1 MGHVLLAAP
10 TVAHFAL
17 TDALLR
23 LLVRRGTR
31 ATVLATDLVTTRMFE
46 AHGIATRFLAPSRH
60 RPTADPTLDEFARR
74 EVRLASDREDR
85 RVLHRAH
92 AGLARRSAPLVRH
105 FESELPD
112 VVVTFDARSGLAR
125 LIHAT
130 ARIFGC
136 ATAHLGEGLLPGTL
150 QRDHGGIDG
159 DREAPLRSD
168 APADRALLDSA
179 LAAALAGGAGRAD
192 LPRRVVFPP
201 SLGDRVAT
209 WFAAPRDGGR
219 TARRARIAAWR
230 EAVGCRETDSRHAP
244 PRLPDAPFVAVLL
257 QRQHDPRVRLD
268 ADAPPSSAE
277 LIAATRRA
285 AASLGLA
292 ERVAVVLPA
301 RAVSTFI
308 DGLACLPH
316 DAAPVVAATAAAVV
330 TINDGRAFVGAL
342 AGTPTLC
349 LGRAFWAR
357 DGLATTTTLARLT
370 DDLRA
375 AMERRADDAQRRTM
389 TAILREEHVWCDGA
403 RPDVNGLGGIA
414 AWLEALLARAAPPPP
429 PVRYESGPSWPADSD
444 ESE

>member
-31 ATVLATDLVTTRMFE
+31 TTVLTTDLVTARMFE
-46 AHGIATRFLAPSRH
+46 AHGIATRFLAPSGH

-74 EVRLASDREDR
+74 DVRLASEREDR
-85 RVLHRAH
+85 RLLHRAH
-92 AGLARRSAPLVRH
+92 AWLARRSAPLVRH
-105 FESELPD
+105 FETDLPD
-112 VVVTFDARSGLAR
+112 VVVTFDGRNGLAR

-136 ATAHLGEGLLPGTL
+136 ATAHLGEGVLPGTL
-150 QRDHGGIDG
+150 QRDQCGIDG
-159 DREAPLRSD
+159 DREAPIRSET
-168 APADRALLDSA
+168 PADRALLDSA
-179 LAAALAGGAGRAD
+179 LAAALALGAGRAD
-192 LPRRVVFPP
+192 LPQRVVFPP
-201 SLGDRVAT
+201 SLGDRIAT

-219 TARRARIAAWR
+219 TARGVRIAAWC
-230 EAVGCRETDSRHAP
+230 EAVRCREPDARSAP
-244 PRLPDAPFVAVLL
+244 RQLPEAPFVAVLL
-257 QRQHDPRVRLD
+257 QAQDDPRVRLD
-268 ADAPPSSAE
+268 ADAPPSCAE
-277 LIAATRRA
+277 LVAATRRA

-292 ERVAVVLPA
+292 ERVAVVRPA
-301 RAVSTFI
+301 RGATAML

-357 DGLATTTTLARLT
+357 DGLATTTTLARLS

-375 AMERRADDAQRRTM
+375 AMERRTDDAQRRTM

-444 ESE
+444 EGE